1 MRRRAGTPWAMRERS
16 LPWPLLVAALVAALG
31 WALVASTYH
40 GEVHVLANVVDLTPR
55 PEKNGRRVVS

>member
-31 WALVASTYH
+31 WALVAATYH
-40 GEVHVLANVVDLTPR
+40 REVHVLANVVDLTPR

>member
-1 MRRRAGTPWAMRERS
+1 MRERS